1 MAKAI
6 GIDLG
11 TTNSVVAFKDTSV
24 RTITT
29 GPDNEELCR
38 SCVAIDKKSGEFV
51 VGNSPYNSWKK
62 YAPNIVVSVKR
73 LMGAGISD
81 EQVQKMKAQK
91 SLYPYGIDKLAG
103 GTDESVAVIL
113 NGKQYTPEQISAQ
126 ILRQLKEDAS
136 VKLGEITHAVITVP
150 AYFNEKQKTATRKAA
165 ELAGLKVQRLLAEP
179 TAAAISYGVDKMEKD
194 EEKVFLV
201 YDFGGGTFDLSILVA
216 SGGNFIESG
225 TGGDRWLGGDDIDKA
240 LMNYVFEHTNKE
252 NEVNVQDLIDA
263 LDDRKRFAF
272 QGELKKQIEGAKKQ
286 LSNSK
291 AASIEIFGE
300 LETEDGDM
308 IDIDVSITRDEF
320 ENLIRPL
327 IQRTIELVDE
337 LLDKTGYPIETIDN
351 ILLVGGSSC
360 IPLVRKMLV
369 AKYGEEKILSSEKP
383 MLAIAEGA
391 AILAHALS
399 DEFECPSCG
408 KMVSKDCSTCPH
420 CGASLDGTSSDSED
434 EEPPILVT
442 YTTKHNYYIK
452 LESGNQKIIDANE
465 LLPFETNKKFKT
477 SVDNQKIVELVI
489 LSDAEGR
496 AYEKIASG
504 FFTISDNLPANS
516 NLTFTFSLTE
526 SEELSA
532 KVKIDKTGKTTNIV
546 LGRGNK
552 DSKCLG
558 TISNSIQGIL
568 SDSSLSDSKKAEYM
582 SKVQENID
590 LISKSNF
597 KEDASEWQ
605 DIENKINLAQNHA
618 HVPDEAEGE
627 NSVSLIIAK
636 ILLGTFDRFISTED
650 ENEMKS
656 LISKAESSSNP
667 MEKVVSLK
675 KLENLTEKY
684 SLFTTIFMFKLVAMN
699 DSASP
704 SLAAR
709 ADKAYTDMMNALN
722 RHDID
727 TVRDLIS
734 SNQSILNSLGTGIDI
749 KTALKG

>member
-1 MAKAI
+1 MGKAI

-11 TTNSVVAFKDTSV
+11 TTNSVVAFKDTNV

-38 SCVAIDKKSGEFV
+38 SCVAMDKKTGEFV

-73 LMGAGISD
+73 LMGACISD

-150 AYFNEKQKTATRKAA
+150 AYFNEKQRSATRKAA
-165 ELAGLKVQRLLAEP
+165 EMAGLKVQRLLAEP

-240 LMNYVFEHTNKE
+240 LMNHVFENTNKE
-252 NEVNVQDLIDA
+252 QSIDVQKLIDS

-308 IDIDVSITRDEF
+308 VDIEVSITRDEF

-327 IQRTIELVDE
+327 IQRTINLIDE

-369 AKYGEEKILSSEKP
+369 SKYGEGKILSSEKP

-399 DEFECPSCG
+399 DEFECPECG
-408 KMVSKDCSTCPH
+408 EMVTKDSLTCPH
-420 CGASLDGTSSDSED
+420 CGAKFEVEDGDGTGS
-434 EEPPILVT
+434 EPPILVT

-452 LESGNQKIIDANE
+452 LETGNQKIIDANE
-465 LLPFETNKKFKT
+465 LLPFEINKKFKT
-477 SVDNQKIVELVI
+477 TVDNQKIVELVI
-489 LSDAEGR
+489 LSDAEGGT
-496 AYEKIASG
+496 YEKIASG
-504 FFTISDNLPANS
+504 FFTISDNLPVDS
-516 NLTFTFSLTE
+516 SLTFTFSLTE

-532 KVKIDKTGKTTNIV
+532 KVKIDKTGKSTNIV

-558 TISNSIQGIL
+558 TISDSIQGIL
-568 SDSSLSDSKKAEYM
+568 GDSSISDAKKAEYM
-582 SKVQENID
+582 SKVQESID
-590 LISKSNF
+590 VISKSNF
-597 KEDASEWQ
+597 KEDATEWQ
-605 DIENKINLAQNHA
+605 DIENKINLAQNNA
-618 HVPDEAEGE
+618 HVPEEND

-636 ILLGTFDRFISTED
+636 ILLATFDRFIATDD

-656 LISKAESSSNP
+656 LISKVESSSNP

-675 KLENLTEKY
+675 KLEDLTEKY
-684 SLFTTIFMFKLVAMN
+684 SLFTTIFMFKIVAMN
-699 DSASP
+699 DSVNP
-704 SLAAR
+704 STAAR
-709 ADKAYTDMMNALN
+709 ADKAFSDMMNALN
-722 RHDID
+722 RHDVD
-727 TVRDLIS
+727 TVRELIS
-734 SNQSILNSLGTGIDI
+734 INSSILSSMGGSIDI
-749 KTALKG
+749 KTALKS

>member
-1 MAKAI
+1 M
-6 GIDLG
+6 
-11 TTNSVVAFKDTSV
+11 N
-24 RTITT
+24 
-29 GPDNEELCR
+29 C
-38 SCVAIDKKSGEFV
+38 
-51 VGNSPYNSWKK
+51 YH
-62 YAPNIVVSVKR
+62 
-73 LMGAGISD
+73 
-81 EQVQKMKAQK
+81 
-91 SLYPYGIDKLAG
+91 
-103 GTDESVAVIL
+103 
-113 NGKQYTPEQISAQ
+113 
-126 ILRQLKEDAS
+126 LK
-136 VKLGEITHAVITVP
+136 P
-150 AYFNEKQKTATRKAA
+150 
-165 ELAGLKVQRLLAEP
+165 
-179 TAAAISYGVDKMEKD
+179 
-194 EEKVFLV
+194 
-201 YDFGGGTFDLSILVA
+201 
-216 SGGNFIESG
+216 
-225 TGGDRWLGGDDIDKA
+225 
-240 LMNYVFEHTNKE
+240 
-252 NEVNVQDLIDA
+252 
-263 LDDRKRFAF
+263 
-272 QGELKKQIEGAKKQ
+272 
-286 LSNSK
+286 
-291 AASIEIFGE
+291 
-300 LETEDGDM
+300 
-308 IDIDVSITRDEF
+308 
-320 ENLIRPL
+320 
-327 IQRTIELVDE
+327 
-337 LLDKTGYPIETIDN
+337 
-351 ILLVGGSSC
+351 
-360 IPLVRKMLV
+360 
-369 AKYGEEKILSSEKP
+369 
-383 MLAIAEGA
+383 
-391 AILAHALS
+391 
-399 DEFECPSCG
+399 
-408 KMVSKDCSTCPH
+408 
-420 CGASLDGTSSDSED
+420 
-434 EEPPILVT
+434 
-442 YTTKHNYYIK
+442 
-452 LESGNQKIIDANE
+452 
-465 LLPFETNKKFKT
+465 KFKT

-489 LSDAEGR
+489 LSDAEGG

-504 FFTISDNLPANS
+504 FFTISDNLPADS

>member
-38 SCVAIDKKSGEFV
+38 SCVAIDKKTGEFV

-81 EQVQKMKAQK
+81 EQVQKMKVQK

-126 ILRQLKEDAS
+126 ILRQLKDDAS

-179 TAAAISYGVDKMEKD
+179 TAAAISYGVDKMGID

-225 TGGDRWLGGDDIDKA
+225 TGGDRWLGGDDIDKV
-240 LMNYVFEHTNKE
+240 LMNYVFEQTNKE
-252 NEVNVQDLIDA
+252 QKVDVQVLIDA

-272 QGELKKQIEGAKKQ
+272 QGELKKQIESAKKQ

-300 LETEDGDM
+300 LETEDGGM
-308 IDIDVSITRDEF
+308 VDIEVGITRDEF

-327 IQRTIELVDE
+327 IQRTIDLVDE

-360 IPLVRKMLV
+360 IPLVKKMLE
-369 AKYGEEKILSSEKP
+369 AKYGEDKILSSEKP

-391 AILAHALS
+391 AILAHSLS
-399 DEFECPSCG
+399 DEFECPECG
-408 KMVSKDCSTCPH
+408 EMVPRESTICPH
-420 CGASLDGTSSDSED
+420 CGAKLDKISDD
-434 EEPPILVT
+434 AGAEEPPIMVT

-465 LLPFETNKKFKT
+465 LLPFEVNKKFKT

-489 LSDAEGR
+489 LSDAEGGTF
-496 AYEKIASG
+496 EKIASG
-504 FFTISDNLPANS
+504 FFTISDNLPIDS
-516 NLTFTFSLTE
+516 SLTFTFSLTE
-526 SEELSA
+526 NEELSA
-532 KVKIDKTGKTTNIV
+532 KVKIDKSGKTTNIV

-558 TISNSIQGIL
+558 AISDSIQGFL
-568 SDSSLSDSKKAEYM
+568 SDSSISDNKKAEYM
-582 SKVQENID
+582 SKVQENIEE
-590 LISKSNF
+590 ISKSDF
-597 KEDASEWQ
+597 KEDANEWQ
-605 DIENKINLAQNHA
+605 DIENKINLAQNNAHA
-618 HVPDEAEGE
+618 PEEAD
-627 NSVSLIIAK
+627 NSISLVIAK
-636 ILLGTFDRFISTED
+636 ILLGTFDRFIATDD
-650 ENEMKS
+650 EIEIKS
-656 LISKAESSSNP
+656 LISKAESSSNL
-667 MEKVVSLK
+667 MEKIVSLK
-675 KLENLTEKY
+675 KLESLTEKY
-684 SLFTTIFMFKLVAMN
+684 SLFTTIFMFKIVAMS
-699 DSASP
+699 DSTAP
-704 SLAAR
+704 VIAAQ
-709 ADKAYTDMMNALN
+709 ADKAYNDMMNALN
-722 RHDID
+722 RHDVD
-727 TVRDLIS
+727 TVRNLIS
-734 SNQSILNSLGTGIDI
+734 YNSNILNSMSGGIDI
-749 KTALKG
+749 KTALRG